1 MSGGYFDYRDNSTLQ
16 DFIDG
21 IRVAIHDNFTQKKVL
36 KEFYNS
42 EKVRWEKYKSWGPE
56 ITSDNFGT
64 DRWVRDYRLTQEQI
78 RLLEDV
84 IFDCKILKKKLH
96 SIDLCFSDDTG
107 PEDMEKELKELTKVQ
122 IERYGKCGKMKKKI

>member
-21 IRVAIHDNFTQKKVL
+21 IRVAIHDNFTQKKVV

-42 EKVRWEKYKSWGPE
+42 EKVRWEKYESWGPE

-84 IFDCKILKKKLH
+84 I
-96 SIDLCFSDDTG
+96 
-107 PEDMEKELKELTKVQ
+107 
-122 IERYGKCGKMKKKI
+122 